1 MYRSKQTKC
10 PFKKLSPALPAHYDC
25 DVSSSAYF
33 HPRPLLEGIIIK
45 RKTQF
50 TIEVSHNGCEYHC
63 HCPTTGNVGDITLD
77 KRPCLLSESTDKN
90 RKTAFTVEAISLNQ
104 PSGSQKSW
112 IGINQNAANR
122 YVEHYL
128 KNGSFEA
135 MVGKEQTVLREQVLG
150 NSKLDFLVGNTYLE
164 VKTPLQFLQI
174 DIPPYVKRKNSSP
187 FSSVDRLVKHVKDLT
202 KSLQTHQRAILLLC
216 FLYDNPG
223 FRVAQPSTRYKEVS
237 DLVHG
242 CLQRGLEMWQ
252 ANFQVT
258 PEAVLLG
265 KYFQIDPSVLG

>member
-1 MYRSKQTKC
+1 MYN
-10 PFKKLSPALPAHYDC
+10 
-25 DVSSSAYF
+25 
-33 HPRPLLEGIIIK
+33 HPHPLLEGVIIK

-50 TIEVSHNGCEYHC
+50 TIEVSYNGCEYHC

-77 KRPCLLSESTDKN
+77 ERPCLLSESADKN
-90 RKTAFTVEAISLNQ
+90 RKTAFTVEAISLNKPEE
-104 PSGSQKSW
+104 PSKSW

-128 KNGSFEA
+128 RSGSFEA
-135 MVGKEQTVLREQVLG
+135 MVGKELTVLREQVLG

-164 VKTPLQFLQI
+164 VKTPLQFLQL
-174 DIPPYVKRKNSSP
+174 DIPSYVKRKNSSP

-202 KSLQTHQRAILLLC
+202 QSLQTHQRAILLLC

-223 FRVAQPSTRYKEVS
+223 FRVAQPSTRYKDVS
-237 DLVHG
+237 DLVHD
-242 CLQRGLEMWQ
+242 CLHRGLEMWQ

-265 KYFQIDPSVLG
+265 KYFRIDPNVF

>member
-1 MYRSKQTKC
+1 MYR
-10 PFKKLSPALPAHYDC
+10 
-25 DVSSSAYF
+25 
-33 HPRPLLEGIIIK
+33 HPRPLLEGVIIK

-50 TIEVSHNGCEYHC
+50 TMDVSYKGRKYHC

-77 KRPCLLSESTDKN
+77 ERPCLLSESTDKN

-104 PSGSQKSW
+104 PSDSQKTW

-135 MVGKEQTVLREQVLG
+135 MVGKAQTVLREQVLG

-174 DIPPYVKRKNSSP
+174 DIPPYIKRKNSSP
-187 FSSVDRLVKHVKDLT
+187 FSSVDRLVKHVRDLT

-216 FLYDNPG
+216 FLYENPG

-252 ANFQVT
+252 ANFRVT
-258 PEAVLLG
+258 PEGVTLG

>member
-1 MYRSKQTKC
+1 MYR
-10 PFKKLSPALPAHYDC
+10 
-25 DVSSSAYF
+25 
-33 HPRPLLEGIIIK
+33 HPHPLLEGVIIK

-50 TIEVSHNGCEYHC
+50 TMDVSYNGCEYHC
-63 HCPTTGNVGDITLD
+63 HCPTTGNVGGIVLD
-77 KRPCLLSESTDKN
+77 ERPCLLSESADKN
-90 RKTAFTVEAISLNQ
+90 RKTAFTVEAISLN
-104 PSGSQKSW
+104 
-112 IGINQNAANR
+112 
-122 YVEHYL
+122 L
-128 KNGSFEA
+128 KNGSFET
-135 MVGKEQTVLREQVLG
+135 MVGKAQTVLREQILG

-187 FSSVDRLVKHVKDLT
+187 FSSVDRLVKHVRDLT

-237 DLVHG
+237 DLVHD
-242 CLQRGLEMWQ
+242 CLHRGLEMWQ

-258 PEAVLLG
+258 PEGVALG
-265 KYFQIDPSVLG
+265 KYFQIDPNVF

>member
-1 MYRSKQTKC
+1 MYRHS
-10 PFKKLSPALPAHYDC
+10 
-25 DVSSSAYF
+25 
-33 HPRPLLEGIIIK
+33 RPLVEGIIIK

-50 TIEVSHNGCEYHC
+50 TIGVSYNGYEYHC
-63 HCPTTGNVGDITLD
+63 HCPTTGNVGNIEPDG
-77 KRPCLLSESTDKN
+77 RPCLLSESTDKN
-90 RKTAFTVEAISLNQ
+90 RKTAFTVEAISLNKPEE
-104 PSGSQKSW
+104 PSKSW

-128 KNGSFEA
+128 RNGSFEK
-135 MVGKEQTVLREQVLG
+135 MVGENKTVFREQVLG

-237 DLVHG
+237 NLVYD

>member
-1 MYRSKQTKC
+1 MYR
-10 PFKKLSPALPAHYDC
+10 
-25 DVSSSAYF
+25 
-33 HPRPLLEGIIIK
+33 HPRPLLEGVIIK

-50 TIEVSHNGCEYHC
+50 TIEVSYQGQEYRC
-63 HCPTTGNVGDITLD
+63 HCPTTGNVGSITLD
-77 KRPCLLSESTDKN
+77 ERPCLLSESTDQN
-90 RKTAFTVEAISLNQ
+90 RKTAFTVEAISLNR
-104 PSGSQKSW
+104 SEDKQKTW

-128 KNGSFEA
+128 RNGSFEA
-135 MVGKEQTVLREQVLG
+135 MVGKAQTVLREQILG

-202 KSLQTHQRAILLLC
+202 QSLQTHQRAILLLC

-223 FRVAQPSTRYKEVS
+223 FRVAQPSTRYKDVS
-237 DLVHG
+237 DLVYD

-252 ANFQVT
+252 ANFLVM

-265 KYFQIDPSVLG
+265 KYFRIDGKCLS